1 MEVGQ
6 LLSVIGG
13 VLGYFALG
21 MALRVTGLMKA
32 EHAHPLNA
40 LLIYVALPALI
51 FTTVQKAALDPALGL
66 LPLVGWGVVVIGL
79 AIGWALARLLGL
91 KGPVAGAFM
100 LAAAFG
106 NTGYIGYPLA
116 SALLGD
122 AGLVRAI
129 FYDVFGNTAAVITIG
144 TFIASR
150 YGEHDEQVDPVRE
163 VVTFPPFIAL
173 AAALALRSVT
183 VPIAVGDWLDALGK
197 LVVPMIMISVG
208 LSLRPSKLKGHLR
221 DVVAVAGIKLLVLPA
236 VALAAGSL
244 VFSSAESLR
253 VAVIEAGVPTMMLT
267 MVIGMRFKLDTDLIA
282 SAILVTMTGA
292 IVTIPLFQLL
302 IG

>member
-6 LLSVIGG
+6 LLGVIGG

-21 MALRVTGLMKA
+21 MVLRVTGLMKA
-32 EHAHPLNA
+32 EHAHPLNT

-51 FTTVQKAALDPALGL
+51 FTTVQQAALDLSLGL
-66 LPLVGWGVVVIGL
+66 LPLVGWGVVLVGL
-79 AIGWALARLLGL
+79 AVGWALARLLGL
-91 KGPVAGAFM
+91 EGPAAGAFM

-150 YGEHDEQVDPVRE
+150 YGEHDEQVKPIRE

-173 AAALALRSVT
+173 AAALALRSVAVPT
-183 VPIAVGDWLDALGK
+183 VVGDWLDALGK

-221 DVVAVAGIKLLVLPA
+221 DVAAVAGIKLLVLPA
-236 VALAAGSL
+236 IALAAGSL

-292 IVTIPLFQLL
+292 IVTIPVFQLL

>member
-1 MEVGQ
+1 
-6 LLSVIGG
+6 
-13 VLGYFALG
+13 
-21 MALRVTGLMKA
+21 
-32 EHAHPLNA
+32 
-40 LLIYVALPALI
+40 
-51 FTTVQKAALDPALGL
+51 
-66 LPLVGWGVVVIGL
+66 
-79 AIGWALARLLGL
+79 
-91 KGPVAGAFM
+91 M
-100 LAAAFG
+100 LAAMLSVMSVCG
-106 NTGYIGYPLA
+106 MP
-116 SALLGD
+116 
-122 AGLVRAI
+122 AI